1 MVGRE
6 LEDLAVLDI
15 KPWTM
20 HAEVAEKFLSCTN
33 RVILAGD
40 AAHRF
45 PPAGGFGMNTG
56 IQDAHNLAW
65 KLAAV
70 VNGIAPIKLLNTYES
85 ERKPIA
91 LFNTALSIQNFRAAM
106 EVPAALGLDPTIAN
120 SVHRVINDVGSF
132 LPSGIQRAILDGI
145 FSIGRAQLSQAILN
159 ERNPIGSSRLARLKQ
174 IFDEGKSLQL
184 QFPAEDL
191 GFRYLEG
198 ALLSDRHVNH
208 DPEDVPTGRRRDYVP
223 SSEPGS
229 RLPHM
234 KVRRLWSS
242 SDEDT
247 FSTLDLVS
255 GDKLEFL
262 LIIAPVES
270 SYNLADAALKVAGKF
285 SILLKVC
292 VIWPSE
298 GADGPKQ
305 VRIAASLMGNAI
317 DIVEVKMSPNSPSW
331 WDLCK
336 MNDRGAIIVRPDEH
350 IAWRARYEVHDP
362 ISEMERVFSVVLG
375 YA

>member
-1 MVGRE
+1 
-6 LEDLAVLDI
+6 
-15 KPWTM
+15 
-20 HAEVAEKFLSCTN
+20 
-33 RVILAGD
+33 
-40 AAHRF
+40 
-45 PPAGGFGMNTG
+45 
-56 IQDAHNLAW
+56 
-65 KLAAV
+65 
-70 VNGIAPIKLLNTYES
+70 
-85 ERKPIA
+85 
-91 LFNTALSIQNFRAAM
+91 M
-106 EVPAALGLDPTIAN
+106 EVPAALGLDPTVAN
-120 SVHRVINDVGSF
+120 SVHQVINDVGSF
-132 LPSGIQRAILDGI
+132 LPSGIQRAVLDGI

-198 ALLSDRHVNH
+198 ALMSDRHVNH
-208 DPEDVPTGRRRDYVP
+208 DPENVPTGRRRDYIP

-234 KVRRLWSS
+234 KVRPLWSS

-270 SYNLADAALKVAGKF
+270 SYNLAHAALKVAEKF
-285 SILLKVC
+285 RILLKVC
-292 VIWPSE
+292 VIWPSD

-305 VRIAASLMGNAI
+305 LRNAACSMGNAI
-317 DIVEVKMSPNSPSW
+317 DIVEVKKSPNSPSW

-350 IAWRARYEVHDP
+350 VAWRARAKVHDP
-362 ISEMERVFSVVLG
+362 ISEMEMVFSVVLG